1 MVRMSSFLYFIF
13 GGSVVLN
20 IILLLYCVFVIKAYN
35 ELKGDV
41 E

>member
-1 MVRMSSFLYFIF
+1 MMSNFLFFVF

-20 IILLLYCVFVIKAYN
+20 IILLLYCIILMKAYN